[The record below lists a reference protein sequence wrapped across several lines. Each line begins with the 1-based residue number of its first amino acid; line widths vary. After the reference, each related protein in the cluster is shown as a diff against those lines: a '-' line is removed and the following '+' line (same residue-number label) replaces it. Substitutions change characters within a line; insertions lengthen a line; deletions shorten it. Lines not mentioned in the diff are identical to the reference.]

1 VFCCCIFFFSA
12 PLLFAN
18 ITPLFVLDL
27 FVVTVCSPYSTSHTS
42 SNYLLHPRLLTPPLF
57 YVLLGIFYISLV
69 ALPFLLYIPNLLHAS
84 HILLIHPYIFVSHFY
99 PFFLIP
105 PFFILFYFIFLL
117 FLPFFS
123 LSFLSLKKIKKR
135 QNI

>member
-1 VFCCCIFFFSA
+1 MFIVMFVSFPHLHHFYLRASPFFNLCTSFNLYFAVVFFFSLH

-42 SNYLLHPRLLTPPLF
+42 SNYLLHPRLLTPPLI

-69 ALPFLLYIPNLLHAS
+69 ALPFLLYIPDLLHAS

-99 PFFLIP
+99 PFF
-105 PFFILFYFIFLL
+105 
-117 FLPFFS
+117 
-123 LSFLSLKKIKKR
+123 
-135 QNI
+135 